1 MKTLLLLWL
10 VISTTAFANLLPPE
24 KSEAIV
30 ADELFSYQWSLFN
43 QGQTYL
49 KEKDDIHN
57 IPLKGLSDK
66 DIDWKSF
73 KDKLGS
79 KRPVV
84 AVLDTGIDLDH
95 PDIKDALWKNDKE
108 CGKDPKVD
116 NDVNKFK
123 GDCHGWNFTSDA
135 ESDEAKNPQDND
147 GHGSH
152 VAGIIAAQINDYGI
166 AGINPN
172 IKIMPIKVM
181 GTTNSDTAVPTS
193 ESFARGIQYAADNGA
208 DVINMSLGWPKS
220 LETENLRRAVFAAL
234 RKGVIIVAAAGN
246 NNSPE
251 PLFPC
256 AYEGVICVAASTL
269 DGSFAGFSNYGGHV
283 DVVAPGEG
291 ILSLHPTAFEPDF
304 FAVNGFE
311 VRSGTSQAAPVVSA
325 LIATLKAQNE
335 TISIQEIMARIYS
348 LPALPDNRKYTLAGS
363 VSWDVLG
370 TEISTPVIRP
380 VFKKQIAREP
390 KQIIVAPGSSVG
402 KFNFPLKNFGVD
414 SGRVSLKLESL
425 SPSIT
430 VGEED
435 SELESLKSGESKI
448 LSYDIRIQDM
458 NLESFVKLKLT
469 VQTEGETRSFTFE
482 LPIVRDSGASS
493 ESAKFTFKFTDK
505 PLPLAAMRNGDV
517 VTTLTTVETFTNS
530 AAHEFFIR
538 RIIRDGEKSSKLELT
553 IFEKLG
559 KEFVQKSPLIIE
571 NAIYLINFKRADLNF
586 DGKEDY
592 LVNTL
597 IREGDKVRVL
607 FSFFNKDLSALWKD
621 FQHVKVDL
629 SVIADNFLNLLKDQS
644 PLPISL
650 VAYNHPK
657 LGKMMVPSFITRG
670 QLPKWDQVL
679 TSWDRQDFG
688 RKVRFYFLEP
698 EKETFRIRA
707 LTTKVWEER
716 LKTELKAKWMD
727 TVEVEDILP
736 RSADDVKTGVVRVL
750 TSIGFGTSRSL
761 YVFAMNPMKN
771 DHGAKIPQL
780 VLQTE
785 GINPLLKVSPDGLQN
800 NGDVYFNIYDRERA
814 KIITTK
820 EKAQDAEL
828 IYRHPSETD
837 LIIGQIASFENGSKR
852 TTIIQTREEL
862 IGVTTMG
869 SPQQRIGRRPKLRYS
884 FLSQRLLTELYYP
897 VIYKRDGVQ
906 SAALYVDATSMTG
919 NRINVIE
926 EQNGNLVSSIRNSIL
941 VPTNCKALNPMYSM
955 SAGAHELTLL
965 CLEETGPEI
974 RTSPFN

>member
-1 MKTLLLLWL
+1 MKTLILLSL
-10 VISTTAFANLLPPE
+10 IFSANAFANLLPAE
-24 KSEAIV
+24 KSEPV
-30 ADELFSYQWSLFN
+30 VSDELFSYQWALFN

-57 IPLKGLSDK
+57 IPLKGLTGK

-73 KDKLGS
+73 KDKLGT

-84 AVLDTGIDLDH
+84 AVLDTGVDLDH
-95 PDIKDALWKNDKE
+95 PDIKEALWKNEKE

-116 NDVNKFK
+116 NDGNKLK
-123 GDCHGWNFTSDA
+123 GDCQGWNFTADA
-135 ESDEAKNPQDND
+135 ESDDAKNPQDND

-172 IKIMPIKVM
+172 IQIMPVKVM
-181 GTTNSDTAVPTS
+181 GSSNSDTAVPTS

-220 LETENLRRAVFAAL
+220 LETENLRRAVFSAL
-234 RKGVIIVAAAGN
+234 QKGVIIVAAAGN

-269 DGSFAGFSNYGGHV
+269 DGSYAGFSNYGGHV

-291 ILSLHPTAFEPDF
+291 ILSLHPIAFEPDF
-304 FAVNGFE
+304 FPVNGFE
-311 VRSGTSQAAPVVSA
+311 VRAGTSQAAPVVSA
-325 LIATLKAQNE
+325 LIATLKAQKS
-335 TISIQEIMARIYS
+335 TITTQEIMARIYS
-348 LPALPDNRKYTLAGS
+348 IPALPDNRKYTLAGS
-363 VSWDVLG
+363 VAWDVLG
-370 TEISTPVIRP
+370 REITTPVIRP
-380 VFKKQIAREP
+380 IFKKQIAREP
-390 KQIIVAPGSSVG
+390 KQIIVAPGATIG
-402 KFNFPLKNFGVD
+402 KFNFPLKNFGLD

-425 SPSIT
+425 SPSIS
-430 VGEED
+430 VSVPE
-435 SELESLKSGESKI
+435 SEIEGLKSGESKI
-448 LSYDIRIQDM
+448 LSYDIQIDNM

-469 VQTEGETRSFTFE
+469 VETESETRSFVFE
-482 LPIVRDSGASS
+482 LPIVRDVKNNPDTS
-493 ESAKFTFKFTDK
+493 KFSFKFIDK
-505 PLPLAAMRNGDV
+505 PIALAAMRNGDV

-530 AAHEFFIR
+530 KAHEFFVR
-538 RIIRDGEKSSKLELT
+538 RIIRETDKPSKLEIT
-553 IFEKLG
+553 IFEKIG
-559 KEFVQKSPLIIE
+559 KEFVQKTPLIID

-607 FSFFNKDLSALWKD
+607 FSFYNKDLTPVWKD
-621 FQHVKVDL
+621 FQNVKVDL
-629 SVIADNFLNLLKDQS
+629 NVIVDNFLNLLKDQS

-650 VAYNHPK
+650 VSYVHPK
-657 LGKMMVPSFITRG
+657 LGRMMVPSFISKG
-670 QLPKWDQVL
+670 QLPKMDQVL
-679 TSWDRQDFG
+679 TSWDRQDVG
-688 RKVRFYFLEP
+688 RKVRFYYLEP
-698 EKETFRIRA
+698 EKDTLRIRA
-707 LTTKVWEER
+707 LTTKVWEEK
-716 LKTELKAKWMD
+716 LKTEVKAKWMD

-736 RSADDVKTGVVRVL
+736 RSTEDVKKGEVRVL
-750 TSIGFGTSRSL
+750 ASVGFGTQRSL
-761 YVFAMNPMKN
+761 YIFAMSPAKN
-771 DHGAKIPQL
+771 EHGPKIPQL
-780 VLQTE
+780 VLQTD
-785 GINPLLKVSPDGLQN
+785 GINPLLKVSEDGLQN
-800 NGDVYFNIYDRERA
+800 SGDVYFNIYDRERA
-814 KIITTK
+814 KVITTK
-820 EKAQDAEL
+820 ETAQNAEL

-837 LIIGQIASFENGSKR
+837 LIVGQIASFENGSKR

-862 IGVTTMG
+862 IGITTMG
-869 SPQQRIGRRPKLRYS
+869 SPQQRLGRRPKLRYS

-926 EQNGNLVSSIRNSIL
+926 EQNGNLVSSIKNSIL
-941 VPTNCKALNPMYSM
+941 VPANCKALNPMFSAT
-955 SAGAHELTLL
+955 AGAHELTFL
-965 CLEETGPEI
+965 CLEEAGPEI
-974 RTSPFN
+974 RTIPLN